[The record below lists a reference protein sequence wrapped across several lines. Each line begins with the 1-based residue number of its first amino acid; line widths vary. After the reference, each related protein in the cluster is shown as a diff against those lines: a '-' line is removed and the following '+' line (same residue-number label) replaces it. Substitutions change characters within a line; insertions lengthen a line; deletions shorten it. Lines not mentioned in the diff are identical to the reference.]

1 MEHLETETPAN
12 TTAGDTPTKQ
22 EGETQANYEKRYKEA
37 QAWGTKTSQENARLR
52 AENEALKEV
61 VPTAVTLN
69 LSGEVQE
76 ELDTLLDT
84 DPDAWRSRMNSLEA
98 EARKELDS
106 RIEQAQAAAMKKTE
120 LAHREQVLEAFVNS
134 PDTVL
139 TTASLDEI
147 PVRIQNK
154 LEKGEITFEE
164 FLGEADAYL
173 QTGKVIANPTTPQS
187 PNLDNAGNGN
197 PTLTEDGAV
206 AAYGEAIF

>member
-1 MEHLETETPAN
+1 MEHLNTETPAN
-12 TTAGDTPTKQ
+12 TQAGDTPTKQ
-22 EGETQANYEKRYKEA
+22 EGETQANYETRYKEA

-61 VPTAVTLN
+61 VPSVVTLN
-69 LSGEVQE
+69 LSGDVQE

-98 EARKELDS
+98 DARKDLDS
-106 RIEQAQAAAMKKTE
+106 RIEKAQATALEKTE
-120 LAHREQVLEAFVNS
+120 LALRERVLDAFVTN

-164 FLGEADAYL
+164 FLGEADTYL
-173 QTGKVIANPTTPQS
+173 KTGKVIANPTTPQS
-187 PNLDNAGNGN
+187 PNLDNAGKGT
-197 PTLTEDGAV
+197 PTLTEDGAT
-206 AAYGEAIF
+206 ASYGEAIF